1 MYICSMLIV
10 LDTASLHF
18 AATSAEGAWVSTK
31 KMDWPFTV
39 QSPPPLP
46 PRGSLRIAT
55 PFASKRVSSS
65 SKILCSFITRI
76 GYRVSANPA
85 YHGSRKNVLKV
96 DIDTKA
102 RDQFYSRSRELASV
116 IERRTSLHK
125 QLQEQQRENTALKS
139 QIGRLQSLANIGT
152 ATCMIAH
159 EINNLL
165 TPSANYAALALKN
178 PDDKALTEKALQKAM
193 RNCEQAS
200 KIMESMLAVANGETK
215 EKKEVPLTALVE
227 DVFQCLCRDF
237 AKDGITVNLKI
248 SEDLKIWA
256 VPVLIQQVLMNL
268 ILNARE
274 AMLGGGGVLTIEAQT
289 TIDAIEI
296 EVRDTGCG
304 IAADDL
310 ENIFEPF
317 FTTKE
322 NKKPQSQRSSS
333 GLGLAFC
340 KQVVEEHGGCIS
352 VESEPAKGTSFKII
366 LPKR

>member
-1 MYICSMLIV
+1 
-10 LDTASLHF
+10 
-18 AATSAEGAWVSTK
+18 
-31 KMDWPFTV
+31 
-39 QSPPPLP
+39 
-46 PRGSLRIAT
+46 
-55 PFASKRVSSS
+55 
-65 SKILCSFITRI
+65 
-76 GYRVSANPA
+76 
-85 YHGSRKNVLKV
+85 
-96 DIDTKA
+96 
-102 RDQFYSRSRELASV
+102 LASV
-116 IERRTSLHK
+116 IEKRASLHK
-125 QLQEQQRENTALKS
+125 QLQEQRRENTALKS
-139 QIGRLQSLANIGT
+139 QIGRLQGLANIGT

-200 KIMESMLAVANGETK
+200 KIMESMLAVANGETE
-215 EKKEVPLTALVE
+215 EKKEVRLNALVK

-237 AKDGITVNLKI
+237 AKDGITVNFKI

-274 AMLGGGGVLTIEAQT
+274 AMLNGGGVLTIKAQVT
-289 TIDAIEI
+289 SDAVEI

-317 FTTKE
+317 FTTKRD
-322 NKKPQSQRSSS
+322 KQPDAQRLSS

-340 KQVVEEHGGCIS
+340 RQVIEEHGGYIS